1 MRITTRHAVRTVQT
15 LCIAVTA
22 ALVAT
27 GCGRS
32 EDSGPGN
39 DAPAK
44 LGAGKAKGTV
54 VMWSMGDPDENLKDL
69 AKKFEQENPDAD
81 IKITAVPWD
90 AAHDKLTTAVAGG
103 NTPDMSLVGTTW
115 MAEMAAMNAFQA
127 TPASIKSSDFYPGQ
141 WDTTKYKNTSYGVP
155 FIADTQAIYYRTD
168 ITTKAGIKGA
178 LAGDRAGFLKDLKA
192 IQATAG
198 KQNPKLRH
206 ASGLV
211 MGFNSWIFWVPM
223 VWQQGGD
230 IYDAKT
236 GKFIFDSPEVAKAL
250 EYYASVPKEGL
261 APTDRSDNVQGFR
274 DGLIAVYQEGA
285 WAGGS
290 FHKDAPELDGKW
302 KTMPVPYSE
311 QPAGFAGGS
320 DLAVFKDAKNPDAA
334 WKFAQFLTEPANLA
348 TYAKATGS
356 LPPSPQAWSEGKLT
370 EDENMKAFDEQ
381 LKVSKAPPAI
391 TTWQQIADAID
402 SELEKLILGKATVA
416 EVQKTL
422 QSKASS
428 IGTGR

>member
-1 MRITTRHAVRTVQT
+1 MRISTRHAVRTVQVLSVT
-15 LCIAVTA
+15 VTA

-54 VMWSMGDPDENLKDL
+54 VMWSLGDPDDNLKNL
-69 AKKFEQENPDAD
+69 AKKFEQENPDATV
-81 IKITAVPWD
+81 KITAVPWS

-103 NTPDMSLVGTTW
+103 NTPDLSMVGSTW
-115 MAEMAAMNAFQA
+115 MPEMAAMNAFQA
-127 TPASIKSSDFYPGQ
+127 TPAAIKASDFYPGQ
-141 WDTTKYKNTSYGVP
+141 WDTTKYKDTSYGVP
-155 FIADTQAIYYRTD
+155 FSADTTVVYYRTD
-168 ITTKAGIKGA
+168 IIEKAGIKGA
-178 LAGDRAGFLKDLKA
+178 PAADREGYLKGLKA

-198 KQNPKLRH
+198 KENPKLRH
-206 ASGLV
+206 ATGLV
-211 MGFNSWIFWVPM
+211 MGFNSWIFWLPM

-230 IYDAKT
+230 IYDAET
-236 GKFIFDSPEVAKAL
+236 GKFTFETPEVAKAL
-250 EYYASVPKEGL
+250 EYWASVPKQGL

-274 DGLIAVYQEGA
+274 DGLLATYQEAA

-302 KTMPVPYSE
+302 KTMPVPYTK
-311 QPAGFAGGS
+311 QPAGFAGGT
-320 DLAVFKDAKNPDAA
+320 DLAVFKDANNPDAA

-348 TYAKATGS
+348 AYAKVTGS
-356 LPPSPQAWSEGKLT
+356 LPPAPRAWTEGKLT
-370 EDENMKAFDEQ
+370 EDENMKAFEEQ
-381 LKVSKAPPAI
+381 LKVSRPQPAI

-402 SELEKLILGKATVA
+402 GELEKLALGKATVA
-416 EVQKTL
+416 EVQKAL
-422 QSKASS
+422 QSKATS